1 VFSDPIAF
9 RRPARPGMRISPI
22 FLAFVAVTAFGGWWS
37 FDDSRHG
44 VRVGVFCLV
53 IGGWVISLCLHE
65 FGHAYTAYRAG
76 DRDVE
81 AAGYLTLNPLKYAHP
96 FLSIVLPLIFIAQG
110 GIGLPGGAVYLHKEA
125 FRSRA
130 MQSAA
135 AAAGPLSNVAFA
147 ATLLL
152 LTRGHDDG
160 RHVAFWSG
168 IAFLGF
174 LQISAAVLNLL
185 PIPGLDGYAIIE
197 PYLAPETTRSLE
209 PIKPWGMLGVFV
221 LLQIHQIN
229 VWFFDLVERLYDATG
244 APKVLWAIGYDL
256 FRFWRTLTF

>member
-1 VFSDPIAF
+1 
-9 RRPARPGMRISPI
+9 
-22 FLAFVAVTAFGGWWS
+22 
-37 FDDSRHG
+37 
-44 VRVGVFCLV
+44 
-53 IGGWVISLCLHE
+53 
-65 FGHAYTAYRAG
+65 
-76 DRDVE
+76 
-81 AAGYLTLNPLKYAHP
+81 
-96 FLSIVLPLIFIAQG
+96 
-110 GIGLPGGAVYLHKEA
+110 
-125 FRSRA
+125 

-135 AAAGPLSNVAFA
+135 AAAGPLSNVVFA
-147 ATLLL
+147 AILLL
-152 LTRGHDDG
+152 LARGHDDG

-197 PYLAPETTRSLE
+197 PYLAAETTRSLE